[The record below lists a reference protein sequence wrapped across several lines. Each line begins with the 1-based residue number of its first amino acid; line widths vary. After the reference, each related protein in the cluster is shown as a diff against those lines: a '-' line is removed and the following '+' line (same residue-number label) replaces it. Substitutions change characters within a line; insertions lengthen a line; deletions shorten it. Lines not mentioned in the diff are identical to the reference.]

1 MMQQSN
7 PKERAQE
14 LKRLLEKYSY
24 QYYVLDNPSVN
35 DSVYDSL
42 FSELKAIER
51 ENPELI
57 TIDSPTQRV
66 GGEPI
71 EVFEKV
77 EHKKRMLSLNDVF
90 DRSEVNAWAERMH
103 KLINHSVDV
112 YFADLKMDGL
122 ACSLIYQNG
131 VLEKAVTRGDSF
143 VGEDVTSNVRTIKSV
158 PLSFYNGSAEK
169 KFYSG
174 RTEIRGEIIMLKSDF
189 NHINKIQKDKGEPE
203 FANPRNLAAGTVR
216 QLDPALVAKRK
227 LVFRAYDLIRENES
241 EIPSNSYAYGQLSK
255 LGFALNKVAGK
266 FNGLNEV
273 LQFIDEWETKRNDLE
288 FFTDGIVVKVDDR
301 EIFEKLGVVGKQPR
315 AAVAYKY
322 PPEQA
327 TTVVRDIVISIGRTG
342 VATPVAVFE
351 PVRVAGTK
359 VSHASLHNADEI
371 SRLDIRIGD
380 TVVIYKA
387 GDIIPKVD
395 MVLKDLRNS
404 IQKTFDF
411 EKSLKKQ
418 YPELEFENFDGDV
431 AWRVKGANSEL
442 ILKRSLEYFAS
453 KQALDIDTLGEK
465 NADLLVESG
474 LVKDLADIYLITIDD
489 LLKLERFAGISAK
502 NLVEAISKTKN
513 PKLER
518 FILALGIRHVGGQTA
533 IDLANAFESI
543 DNLKEASLDQLQE
556 VDGIGTVVAESI
568 LAWFS
573 DEDNLKLLD
582 KFKAV
587 GVEPVFSSKSG
598 PLLGTKFVVS
608 GTLDTMSRD
617 EAADKIRSLGGEFQP
632 AVSSETDYLV
642 VGANVGAS
650 KIVKAEKYGTKIIN
664 ENEFLAKIK

>member
-14 LKRLLEKYSY
+14 LKKLLEKYSY

-42 FSELKAIER
+42 FSELKALER
-51 ENPELI
+51 DNPELI

-71 EVFEKV
+71 EAFEKV

-103 KLINHSVDV
+103 KLINRSVDV

-131 VLEKAVTRGDSF
+131 ILEKAVTRGDSF

-158 PLSFYNGSAEK
+158 PLSFYNGSDEK

-227 LVFRAYDLIRENES
+227 LDFRAYDLIRENES
-241 EIPSNSYAYGQLSK
+241 EIPSNSYAYEQLSK
-255 LGFALNKVAGK
+255 LGFAVNKAAGK
-266 FNGLNEV
+266 FNGLNAV
-273 LQFIDEWETKRNDLE
+273 LQFIDEWETKRSELE
-288 FFTDGIVVKVDDR
+288 FFTDGIVIKVDDR

-327 TTVVRDIVISIGRTG
+327 TTVVKDIVISIGRTG

-387 GDIIPKVD
+387 GDIIPKVE

-404 IQKTFDF
+404 SQKTFDF
-411 EKSLKKQ
+411 EKSLKQQ
-418 YPELEFENFDGDV
+418 YPELEFEKFDGDV
-431 AWRVKGANSEL
+431 AWRVKGANSDL
-442 ILKRSLEYFAS
+442 ILKRSLEYFSS

-474 LVKDLADIYLITIDD
+474 LVKDLADIYLITIND
-489 LLKLERFAGISAK
+489 LLKLERFAEISAK
-502 NLVEAISKTKN
+502 NLVESISKTKN

-587 GVEPVFSSKSG
+587 GLEPLFSSKSG
-598 PLLGTKFVVS
+598 PLLGTKFVVT

-642 VGANVGAS
+642 VGANVGGS
-650 KIVKAEKYGTKIIN
+650 KLANAEKFGTKMIN
-664 ENEFLAKIK
+664 EEQFLLKIK